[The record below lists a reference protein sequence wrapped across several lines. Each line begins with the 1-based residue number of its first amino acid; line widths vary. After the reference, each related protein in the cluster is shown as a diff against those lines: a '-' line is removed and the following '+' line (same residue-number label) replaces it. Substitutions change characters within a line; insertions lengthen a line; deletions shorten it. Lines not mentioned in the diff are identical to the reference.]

1 MTKLDMYMYYV
12 QYINKAKN
20 YMILTS
26 YTSLRKGLSNF
37 MDKIARDREVL
48 HISRKGHDSMV
59 MLSEEDYNSMQETLY
74 LLSSP
79 NNAARLNES
88 TEQAKNKEF
97 VEVDLN
103 AD

>member
-1 MTKLDMYMYYV
+1 
-12 QYINKAKN
+12 
-20 YMILTS
+20 MILTS

-74 LLSSP
+74 LLSSS
-79 NNAARLNES
+79 NNAARLSES
-88 TEQAKNKEF
+88 IEQAKDKKF
-97 VEVDLN
+97 VEVDFN